1 MTTAK
6 EYLARLRNADL
17 KIEARRLEIEQ
28 LKILATCSGG
38 LNTDQV
44 NVKSSKAADS
54 MAKKV
59 IDFVDKEAELKKD
72 IERLIELR
80 HQIIDMIFKL
90 EDVRYIEVLF
100 KRYVQYKRFEQ
111 IACEMSFS
119 YDRARHLNIEALR
132 AFETKLD
139 TQ

>member
-17 KIEARRLEIEQ
+17 KIEARRLKIEQ
-28 LKILATCSGG
+28 LKILAACSGG
-38 LNTDQV
+38 LNTDKV

-119 YDRARHLNIEALR
+119 YDRARHLHIEALR

>member
-28 LKILATCSGG
+28 LKILATCSGS
-38 LNTDQV
+38 LNSDKV

-119 YDRARHLNIEALR
+119 YDRARHLHIEALR

>member
-119 YDRARHLNIEALR
+119 YDRARHIHIEALR

>member
-119 YDRARHLNIEALR
+119 YDRARHLHIEALR